1 MRNDSEEDD
10 MKFNRFVSYFF
21 LVAVVLAFFMRGFSA
36 ETPVQSIWTSQPPTI
51 DGLDTEWV
59 GDEMASEKKMAVEYA
74 FRNDAQNMYVL
85 FVFKD
90 PKYLSNINATGITLF
105 YNTEGK
111 KKKDHAFHFIQT
123 KVSGEEL
130 IAYLKGR
137 GEVLSEQQVQ
147 SIDPQKTYSMFMTE
161 RTGKKDEEISITSPI
176 PGILNPGFKIDRKGD
191 GLVFE
196 FKIPLV
202 KSDISPRG
210 MGVEPGQT
218 LKIGFEWG
226 GMTEA
231 LMKRL
236 SVQGGGSDV
245 SAEGRAQN
253 VIDSRRGGAA
263 GAPRSA
269 SGRMPKKYS
278 FWLDV
283 VLAQNQ

>member
-1 MRNDSEEDD
+1 
-10 MKFNRFVSYFF
+10 MKSHRLVTYFF
-21 LVAVVLAFFMRGFSA
+21 LTAVVLFFFARGFSA
-36 ETPVQSIWTSQPPTI
+36 ETHVQSKWTAQPPTI
-51 DGLDTEWV
+51 DGLDTEWM
-59 GDEMASEKKMAVEYA
+59 GDEMVSEEKVAVEYA
-74 FRNDAQNMYVL
+74 FRNDAKNMYVL
-85 FVFKD
+85 FVFND
-90 PKYLSNINATGITLF
+90 PKYLTNINATGITLF

-137 GEVLSEQQVQ
+137 GEVVSEQQLQ
-147 SIDPQKTYSMFMTE
+147 SIDPQKTYSMFMSD

-191 GLVFE
+191 GFVFE

-202 KSDISPRG
+202 KSGISPRG
-210 MGVEPGQT
+210 MGVAPGQT

-236 SVQGGGSDV
+236 SAQAGGDA
-245 SAEGRAQN
+245 SAEGRAQS
-253 VIDSRRGGAA
+253 VIDSRRGGSG

-278 FWLDV
+278 FWIDV
-283 VLAQNQ
+283 TLAQDQ